1 MLTLLL
7 FCIPSVLFEKIGSG
21 KRENGK
27 NGNSDIIFKLTG
39 ILRWY
44 HENYY
49 NSYNYFRLSGQ
60 KKCGWWLWKLSA
72 VFIFVSFI
80 RELLIFSLFL
90 FGIFFMY

>member
-7 FCIPSVLFEKIGSG
+7 FCIPSVLFVKIGSG

-60 KKCGWWLWKLSA
+60 KKMWLVVMETISCFYFCQL
-72 VFIFVSFI
+72 
-80 RELLIFSLFL
+80 
-90 FGIFFMY
+90 Y